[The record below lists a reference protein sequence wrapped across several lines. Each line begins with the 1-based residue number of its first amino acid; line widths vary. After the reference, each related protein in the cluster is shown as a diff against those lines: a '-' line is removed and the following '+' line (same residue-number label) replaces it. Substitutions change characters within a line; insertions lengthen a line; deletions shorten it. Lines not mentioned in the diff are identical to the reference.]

1 MTKTI
6 KKILISIF
14 AAVTT
19 LCAGFLLFGG
29 SGGAHLTFAAEE
41 EDTNFKFVA
50 GAYTNYDEV
59 DESVESDGLQFRL
72 GFKVEKLTSI
82 CDNIANEPNGWWVAE
97 TQPWYE
103 YYVNVYRKDESGNT
117 KLYSLCY
124 GFAGCAQKDT
134 ITIRKAMEKYVYSA
148 FDVEWEMPGNA
159 FTSVLFNDF
168 KTKLDDG
175 ERSYEEVKKFDK
187 SIFGSTKLNI
197 PFDSASTMIS
207 IIPESPYVEYFVTFG
222 YQFHYYSRYNM
233 FHNTYDVS
241 GSCQS
246 STRSLY
252 TTFSN
257 MEQAGALTPETF
269 YDNEA
274 LYNKAYNIVHHA
286 VDRTVRISYLEQ
298 IPETPFATK
307 KTETAVVKMNEL
319 DDVLKM
325 DVAAVALGK
334 KTFDCLQSY
343 ADKFIKADG
352 LYNYQCH
359 YFNNI
364 WLRAMTVDG
373 NDYNYYLNINE
384 SYADYYSHFVDAGIF
399 DKGAYE
405 TVFSSQLYANY
416 SEQLAG
422 YTPET
427 IYGYFGFAIIP
438 KTYGINTLWKEFFN
452 TETSSSGVVR
462 NFEYGVNLSLDAYQ
476 QLISDYNY
484 SYLRRVWDSV
494 ANFFTS
500 GSEDATCYILYAE
513 PGTKTSFIGENGADD
528 VTDDSGA
535 AVKPIKNVG
544 SFLGGVIDGIT
555 GGLKTVGTWFKNLGQ
570 NTRIVA
576 GIIVAILAVILI
588 TMTIKIFNKKEK

>member
-1 MTKTI
+1 MTKRI
-6 KKILISIF
+6 KIILISIF

-29 SGGAHLTFAAEE
+29 SGGATRTFADE
-41 EDTNFKFVA
+41 EDANFKFVA
-50 GAYTNYDEV
+50 GAYLSSDDV

-82 CDNIANEPNGWWVAE
+82 CDNIANEPNGWWWGE
-97 TQPWYE
+97 TQPWYD
-103 YYVNVYRKDESGNT
+103 YGVKVYRKDENGDT
-117 KLYSLCY
+117 LLYRVAY
-124 GFAGCAQKDT
+124 GFMGCAQKDT
-134 ITIRKAMEKYVYSA
+134 ITIKKVMKRYTYAVY
-148 FDVEWEMPGNA
+148 DIEWEMPNNA
-159 FTSVLFNDF
+159 FTNVLFLDF
-168 KTKLDDG
+168 KTKLGDG
-175 ERSYEEVKKFDK
+175 ENYYEETKKFDK
-187 SIFGSTKLNI
+187 SIFGNEKINI
-197 PFDSASTMIS
+197 PFGDGLTMIS
-207 IIPESPYVEYFVTFG
+207 IVPESPYAEYYVEFFYG
-222 YQFHYYSRYNM
+222 FHYYSRYNA
-233 FHNTYDVS
+233 FHSTYDVS
-241 GSCQS
+241 GSCKS

-252 TTFSN
+252 SFFSN

-269 YDNEA
+269 NSNEE
-274 LYNKAYNIVHHA
+274 YNKAYNIVHHA

-298 IPETPFATK
+298 IPGTPFATK
-307 KTETAVVKMNEL
+307 KTETATVKMNEL

-325 DVAAVALGK
+325 DVAANALGK

-462 NFEYGVNLSLDAYQ
+462 NFEYGVNLSLGAYQ

-484 SYLRRVWDSV
+484 SYLRRVWDSA

-535 AVKPIKNVG
+535 ALKPVKDVG

-576 GIIVAILAVILI
+576 GIIVAILAATLI

>member
-1 MTKTI
+1 MTKRI
-6 KKILISIF
+6 KIILISIF

-29 SGGAHLTFAAEE
+29 SGGATRTFADE
-41 EDTNFKFVA
+41 EDANFKFVA

-82 CDNIANEPNGWWVAE
+82 CDNIANEPDGWWLWE
-97 TQPWYE
+97 SKPYYE
-103 YYVNVYRKDESGNT
+103 YYVNVYRKGESADT
-117 KLYSLCY
+117 LLYGLCY
-124 GFAGCAQKDT
+124 GIMGCAQKET
-134 ITIRKAMEKYVYSA
+134 ITIRKAMHRYAYAVN
-148 FDVEWEMPGNA
+148 DIEWEMPSNA
-159 FTSVLFNDF
+159 FTSALYGDF
-168 KTKLDDG
+168 KAKLGAG
-175 ERSYEEVKKFDK
+175 ENHYEETKEFDK
-187 SIFGSTKLNI
+187 STFGNTKFNI
-197 PFDSASTMIS
+197 PFGDELTMIS
-207 IIPESPYVEYFVTFG
+207 IVPESPYVEYYVEFG
-222 YQFHYYSRYNM
+222 YNFHYYSRYNA
-233 FHNTYDVS
+233 FHSTYDVS
-241 GSCQS
+241 GSCKS

-298 IPETPFATK
+298 IPGTPFATK
-307 KTETAVVKMNEL
+307 KTETATVKMNEL

-325 DVAAVALGK
+325 DVAANALGK

-438 KTYGINTLWKEFFN
+438 KTYGLNTLWKEFFN

-500 GSEDATCYILYAE
+500 GSEDAMCYILYAE
-513 PGTKTSFIGENGADD
+513 PGTNTSFIGENGADD

-535 AVKPIKNVG
+535 ALKPVKDVG

-576 GIIVAILAVILI
+576 GIIVAILAVTLI